1 MARVSAYN
9 LVLYYMAKT
18 FLSLKDPKLGG
29 LDILTFGKL
38 KGCRVCD
45 VIQDHYN
52 YLIWAEK
59 EGYVKFQ
66 QIIVETIQEVA
77 NFAKWEAPLEGTIS
91 DTYTAL
97 SGYKDWEQDVPF

>member
-52 YLIWAEK
+52 YLI
-59 EGYVKFQ
+59 
-66 QIIVETIQEVA
+66 
-77 NFAKWEAPLEGTIS
+77 
-91 DTYTAL
+91 
-97 SGYKDWEQDVPF
+97 